1 MAGPETPLLT
11 LVGNSDHLAVL
22 RHIRAHKLQKPGIV
36 VEHGQYLLQSKS
48 WNSSLAQIERL
59 ACLEQI
65 FVAALE
71 VLNIDLAKDALKQIQ
86 KEINDG
92 GTKDSAGSTSAR
104 YRKLVAL
111 SLEFDE
117 DFDTALEVY
126 NNMLQENPSNSY
138 AHKRKYCVLK
148 SQGKSAEA
156 REVLN
161 SYLEEN
167 GMDVGAWV
175 EMAESCLDVGDYNG
189 AAYCYEEILLSS
201 PLDSNVHC
209 MLGELYVTIGGK
221 ENLKLARKHLAQSL
235 ELDPNNV
242 RALFGIVSAAETYL
256 QLVDLSEANN
266 KSNSKKKKMNK
277 SDFDEDDVQMAKDL
291 YEYGAGKLSNV
302 YKGTYMSSLLEMI
315 LEGEE

>member
-1 MAGPETPLLT
+1 MAGPETPLPT
-11 LVGNSDHLAVL
+11 LIENSDHLAIL
-22 RHIRAHKLQKPGIV
+22 RHIRAHKLQKPDVV
-36 VEHGQYLLQSKS
+36 VEHGQNLLQSKA
-48 WNSSLAQIERL
+48 WHSSLTEIERL
-59 ACLEQI
+59 ASLEQM
-65 FVAALE
+65 FVASLE
-71 VLNIDLAKDALKQIQ
+71 VQNIDLAKESLQLIQ

-92 GTKDSAGSTSAR
+92 KNSSHSSSAR

-117 DFDTALEVY
+117 DYETAMQVY
-126 NNMLQENPSNSY
+126 NKMLQENPSNSY

-148 SQGKSAEA
+148 SQGKRSEA

-167 GMDVGAWV
+167 GMDIGAWV
-175 EMAESCLDVGDYNG
+175 EMAESCLEIGDYNG

-221 ENLKLARKHLAQSL
+221 DNLKLARKHLAQSL
-235 ELDPNNV
+235 ELNPNNL
-242 RALFGIVSAAETYL
+242 RALFGIVSAAENYL
-256 QLVDLSEANN
+256 QLVQISEENN
-266 KSNSKKKKMNK
+266 KSSSKKKKLNK
-277 SDFDEDDVQMAKDL
+277 NDFDEDDVQMAKDL
-291 YEYGAGKLSNV
+291 HEYGVGKLSNV
-302 YKGTYMSSLLEMI
+302 YKGTYMSSLVEMV